1 MKGKIFYRW
10 ILVLVVLY
18 FLCKILFWGSGSF
31 YSRFASSRRLKS
43 LQGVEERLNQKNKI
57 LKKKLDEVNSQGVE
71 LEKMA
76 REEYGM
82 QKEGEVI
89 IKFVQEEEQN
99 E

>member
-1 MKGKIFYRW
+1 MQRNIFYRW
-10 ILVLVVLY
+10 ILVLAVLY

-31 YSRFASSRRLKS
+31 YSRFVSARRLKS
-43 LQGVEERLNQKNKI
+43 LQEMEERLIEKNQI
-57 LKKKLDEVNSQGVE
+57 LKKERDKVKSEGVE

-89 IKFVQEEEQN
+89 IKFVQEEEQD